1 VAKLDLSLGEAELY
15 EFLAHQRT
23 VRLATSGHD
32 GLPHV
37 VPLWYVWFD
46 GTIFMNSTVGNVTLE
61 NLMENP
67 RAAGIV
73 DDGDSYGELRGALLH
88 GTVEPADED
97 ARLVQV
103 TELWS
108 AKYMDGN
115 PVPYGRWKGRT
126 WLRLRPD
133 RIKSWDFRKIAAAKA
148 RASGG

>member
-15 EFLAHQRT
+15 EFLTQQRT

-46 GTIFMNSTVGNVTLE
+46 GTMFMNSTVGNVTLE
-61 NLMENP
+61 NLMGNP

-73 DDGDSYGELRGALLH
+73 DDGDSYGELRGTLLH